1 MSLITGED
9 MRHALILFVCLC
21 TPCVAQELPEAKP
34 EVQNQ
39 IKKTYDSIR
48 RLGIIS
54 YDNVEVFAE
63 AQKVKELIAPQEDD
77 DDEAL
82 TLSDQVEV
90 MEQLAVFVATTESS
104 EDTHVLLSLM
114 IWRYLQISPEATIQV
129 LAPYLDASDESLRR
143 FAHKWLAGHDDW
155 DDYKKYVS
163 RSEEIP
169 APLIKLLYER
179 SPGQALLLFQ
189 SGNVAADVQAA
200 IKQLEGNGR
209 EAPQKPDEGKREIL
223 LGEHVVSDA
232 LWLHKNKFDEQ
243 FQAAL
248 PEAMAALEK
257 LANHKQWLARL
268 YVVHIMRQNPT
279 LLQDHILRRLAEDEN
294 ALVSEAAMSGRGQ

>member
-1 MSLITGED
+1 
-9 MRHALILFVCLC
+9 
-21 TPCVAQELPEAKP
+21 VAQELPEAKP